1 MKRFLLIALIVP
13 AIAVCSANAAAQKKS
28 PKFNVSAVQSKM
40 STFVKVFYA
49 YDMDNLEEQ
58 ITQYAF
64 KNNLDTLGTS
74 LSVSV
79 QNSGGT
85 SNVEYFAIATFKRK

>member
-1 MKRFLLIALIVP
+1 
-13 AIAVCSANAAAQKKS
+13 
-28 PKFNVSAVQSKM
+28 M

-49 YDMDNLEEQ
+49 SDMDNLEAQ

>member
-1 MKRFLLIALIVP
+1 MTVP
-13 AIAVCSANAAAQKKS
+13 AIAVCSANAAAKKKS
-28 PKFNVSAVQSKM
+28 PKFNVAAAQAKM
-40 STFVKVFYA
+40 SSFVKVFYA
-49 YDMDNLEEQ
+49 SDMDSLEEQ

-64 KNNLDTLGTS
+64 KNNLDTLDTS

-85 SNVEYFAIATFKRK
+85 STVEYFAIATFKRKQ